1 MRKRFMIL
9 PLMALWAGSA
19 LAQGS
24 GAASSSPAVRPIG
37 VVTKLQA
44 GSLTLHTDAGPD
56 LLIELGDGVSFLRV
70 PPGAT
75 NLSTATKI
83 ALSDINAGDRVLV
96 RGRVSE
102 DQKSII
108 ATAVIV
114 MTKSDLASA
123 REAERLDWQRR
134 GIGGTVQAVN
144 PESREITVIS
154 PAAPSAPGNPTHAL
168 SIALKTDAVLFRYAP
183 DSVKFSDAKP
193 SAFEQIKV
201 GDQLRALG
209 AKSEDGSRFTA
220 EKLVFGTFRNL
231 GVTVVSVD
239 AQNRALA
246 VKDLASGQQ
255 ILVRTNADSKLHHL
269 SPSAAHAIAAL
280 NSEGTSGGK
289 NGNEPGSEQL
299 DVQQM
304 LERAPVLDL
313 SELKPGD
320 PLIVV
325 STEGAKPSEVTAIDI
340 LADVTPILAARP
352 KGSNQAVL
360 GSWSLSMNG
369 GEGGP

>member
-1 MRKRFMIL
+1 MVI
-9 PLMALWAGSA
+9 WAGSA
-19 LAQGS
+19 MAQGS
-24 GAASSSPAVRPIG
+24 GATSSSQSVRPIG

-56 LLIELGDGVSFLRV
+56 LLIVLADGVSFLRV

-75 NLSTATKI
+75 NLNTATKI
-83 ALSDINAGDRVLV
+83 TMNDISSGDRVLV

-134 GIGGTVQAVN
+134 GIGGTVQAMN
-144 PESREITVIS
+144 PETREITILS
-154 PAAPSAPGNPTHAL
+154 SAAPPTPGNPTHAV
-168 SIALKTDAVLFRYAP
+168 SIALKADALLLRYVP

-193 SAFEQIKV
+193 STFEQIKI

-209 AKSEDGSRFTA
+209 TKSESGDRFIA
-220 EKLVFGTFRNL
+220 EKIVSGTFRNL
-231 GVTVVSVD
+231 VATVVSVD
-239 AQNRALA
+239 VQNRVIA
-246 VKDLASGQQ
+246 VKDLASGQPV
-255 ILVRTNADSKLHHL
+255 LVRTNADSKLHHL

-280 NSEGTSGGK
+280 NSGGTAGGK
-289 NGNEPGSEQL
+289 SGNEPGADQL

-304 LERAPVLDL
+304 LERAPALNL
-313 SELKPGD
+313 GELKPGD

-340 LADVTPILAARP
+340 LADVEAILAARP
-352 KGSNQAVL
+352 KGNNQAVI

>member
-1 MRKRFMIL
+1 MRKSFLIL
-9 PLMALWAGSA
+9 PLLLVWAGSA

-24 GAASSSPAVRPIG
+24 GASPSIRPVG
-37 VVTKLQA
+37 VVTKIQP

-56 LLIELGDGVSFLRV
+56 LLIQLGDGVSFLRV

-75 NLSTATKI
+75 NLNTAAKI
-83 ALSDINAGDRVLV
+83 TLSDISIGDRVLV

-102 DQKSII
+102 DQKSIM

-144 PESREITVIS
+144 PETREITVLP
-154 PAAPSAPGNPTHAL
+154 PAAPSAPGNSSHAV
-168 SIALKTDAVLFRYAP
+168 SITLKSDAVLLRYAP

-193 SAFEQIKV
+193 SPLEQIKV

-209 AKSEDGSRFTA
+209 TKSEDGSRFTA
-220 EKLVFGTFRNL
+220 EKIVSGTFRNL

-239 AQNRALA
+239 VQNHVITA
-246 VKDLASGQQ
+246 KDLASGQPV
-255 ILVRTNADSKLHHL
+255 LVRTNADSKLHHL
-269 SPSAAHAIAAL
+269 PPSAARALAAL
-280 NSEGTSGGK
+280 NSGGSPGSK
-289 NGNEPGSEQL
+289 AGSEPGAEQF
-299 DVQQM
+299 DIQQM
-304 LERAPVLDL
+304 LERAPALDL
-313 SELKPGD
+313 GELKPGD

-340 LADVTPILAARP
+340 LADVEPILAARP
-352 KGSNQAVL
+352 KGSNQVSV
-360 GSWSLSMNG
+360 GSWNLGMNA